1 MARSKRRGKKKGLTV
16 NFDEVEVGGRNVP
29 DGKYKVRFDSYEEEQ
44 GNEYPYWSCKFKVV
58 GGNYDGAILYDN
70 ISHSPAAHFKIA
82 QLMRCLG
89 FELPEGESQVDADD
103 FIDEEGLVEVMNEEY
118 DGKDKPRIVEYLAPS
133 DEEEEEDE
141 EEDEEEEYEEDGEE
155 EEEED
160 EEEDEEE
167 EEEEEKPKRGRG
179 KAKAKGK
186 SRAKPKRIRVG
197 SKVSFEDDEGDTV
210 KGVVTELDGDTVW
223 VEDSAGDVWEVDKAE
238 VS

>member
-58 GGNYDGAILYDN
+58 GGSYDGAILYDN
-70 ISHSPAAHFKIA
+70 ISHSPAAHFKVA
-82 QLMRCLG
+82 QLMRSLG
-89 FELPEGESQVDADD
+89 FDLPEGEAQVDADD
-103 FIDEEGLVEVMNEEY
+103 FVDEEGFVQVLNEEY
-118 DGKDKPRIVEYLAPS
+118 DGKDKPRIVEYLAPTDEDEEEEEEDEEDEEEEYEEEG

-141 EEDEEEEYEEDGEE
+141 EEED
-155 EEEED
+155 
-160 EEEDEEE
+160 
-167 EEEEEKPKRGRG
+167 EEEEKPKKGRG
-179 KAKAKGK
+179 KAKGK

-197 SKVSFEDDEGDTV
+197 SKVSFEDDEGDVV
-210 KGVVTELDGDTVW
+210 KGVVTELEEDTVW